1 MGAHAGTSLG
11 HHVEHGSW
19 DELRVWQ
26 RENSQSGGVEQRVQ
40 EVIQNTVA
48 WAMVTGSYW
57 MLDPDSNQGP
67 GEMGGME
74 RDVGQS
80 GDDIY
85 EECVLAG

>member
-1 MGAHAGTSLG
+1 MGAHAGTSRG
-11 HHVEHGSW
+11 HCVEHGSW
-19 DELRVWQ
+19 DESRVWQ
-26 RENSQSGGVEQRVQ
+26 RENSWSGGVEQQVW

-48 WAMVTGSYW
+48 WAMVIGSCW

-80 GDDIY
+80 SDNIY